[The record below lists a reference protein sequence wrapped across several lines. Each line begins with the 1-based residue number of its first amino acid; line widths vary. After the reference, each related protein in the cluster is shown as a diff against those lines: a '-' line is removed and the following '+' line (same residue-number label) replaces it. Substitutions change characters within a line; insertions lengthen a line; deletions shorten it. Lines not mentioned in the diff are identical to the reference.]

1 MLYEKEIKL
10 KKVIGIALG
19 VIIIASAF
27 LIDGGAE
34 ANMTVPE
41 NDGPYH
47 RVFLPMGPEDGALY
61 YKAGFPGPDLKPSR
75 FLVDAGGNAYF
86 LEYQVPS
93 SDPGSSHSRIQKFSP
108 QGKFLLAFDWGALE
122 QRVLEMGGLPVLSGG
137 FRVSKIVP
145 GTNEQILALAKG
157 LSKADGKLA
166 VFVGVYDASGRLQ
179 RVYRLEE
186 QAWLP
191 EPFENVHLDDGGY
204 LWVQQPPH
212 LLVFDPRGVRQYAAD
227 WPLGLVDADGH
238 NYVTRTI
245 DPDVSSASETVVFD
259 RAGKKV
265 ATLVFPAET
274 GPVQIDGGDART
286 FLLSWVDESG
296 DERTGRPRARVLRLD
311 KRRWQLTYAGEVFL
325 PKVRVVAG
333 DPFDVPV
340 EDSERE
346 HTVVQGNNLYTLW
359 NSDKQ
364 YWLLKIDIEDYL
376 KRYGYLS
383 KFASYLT
390 EDADLNKGTVKE
402 LRQLRNEI
410 FARHGRAFSS
420 KDLKEHFEAQ
430 PWYKVDPTF
439 TEDRL
444 SSVERELV
452 DRLTE
457 LERRNASR

>member
-1 MLYEKEIKL
+1 MKI
-10 KKVIGIALG
+10 VIGIALG
-19 VIIIASAF
+19 VIFFASAF
-27 LIDGGAE
+27 LVDGGAG

-61 YKAGFPGPDLKPSR
+61 YKAGFPGPDLKPGR
-75 FLVDAGGNAYF
+75 FLVDASGNSYF

-93 SDPGSSHSRIQKFSP
+93 SDLGSSHSRIQKFSP
-108 QGKFLLAFDWGALE
+108 QGKFLLAFDLRALE
-122 QRVLEMGGLPVLSGG
+122 QRMREIAPCDFIVVQNLLPSADG
-137 FRVSKIVP
+137 R
-145 GTNEQILALAKG
+145 ILALAGGFK
-157 LSKADGKLA
+157 KAGETVA
-166 VFVGVYDASGRLQ
+166 VVVVGFDANGRLQ
-179 RVYRLEE
+179 SSYRLDDR
-186 QAWLP
+186 AWTP
-191 EPFENVHLDDGGY
+191 EPLDAAYLDQAGY
-204 LWVQQPPH
+204 LWMQNPPR

-227 WPLGLVDADGH
+227 RPLGFVDADGH

-245 DPDVSSASETVVFD
+245 DPDVSSASETTVFD
-259 RAGKKV
+259 RTGKKV
-265 ATLVFPAET
+265 AMLAFPRET
-274 GPVQIDGGDART
+274 GQVRIDGGDART

-296 DERTGRPRARVLRLD
+296 DARTGRPRARVFRLD
-311 KRRWQLTYAGEVFL
+311 KRRWQLTYVGEVFL
-325 PKVRVVAG
+325 PKIQVVAG
-333 DPFDVPV
+333 DPFDVRV

-364 YWLLKIDIEDYL
+364 YWLLKVDIEDYL

-390 EDADLNKGTVKE
+390 EDADHNKKTVEE

-430 PWYKVDPTF
+430 PWYKVDPTY
-439 TEDRL
+439 TDDRL
-444 SSVERELV
+444 FSLERELV

>member
-1 MLYEKEIKL
+1 MKI
-10 KKVIGIALG
+10 VIGIALG
-19 VIIIASAF
+19 VIFVASAF
-27 LIDGGAE
+27 LIDGGAG

-47 RVFLPMGPEDGALY
+47 RVFLPMGSEDGALY
-61 YKAGFPGPDLKPSR
+61 FKVGFPGPDIKPSR
-75 FLVDAGGNAYF
+75 FLVDANRNSYF
-86 LEYQVPS
+86 LERQVPS

-108 QGKFLLAFDWGALE
+108 QGKFLLAFDLRALE
-122 QRVLEMGGLPVLSGG
+122 QRMREVAPCDDVVVQNFFLGANGR
-137 FRVSKIVP
+137 F
-145 GTNEQILALAKG
+145 LALARGFK
-157 LSKADGKLA
+157 KAGGTVA
-166 VFVGVYDASGRLQ
+166 VVVGVFDANGRLQ
-179 RVYRLEE
+179 SSYRLDDR
-186 QAWLP
+186 AWTP
-191 EPFENVHLDDGGY
+191 EPLDAAYLDEAGY
-204 LWVQQPPH
+204 LWVQNPPR

-227 WPLGLVDADGH
+227 RPLGFVDADGH

-245 DPDVSSASETVVFD
+245 DPDVSSASETAILD
-259 RAGKKV
+259 RTGEKV
-265 ATLVFPAET
+265 ATLAFPKET
-274 GPVQIDGGDART
+274 GPVRIDGGDART
-286 FLLSWVDESG
+286 FLLSWINESG

-311 KRRWQLTYAGEVFL
+311 KRRWQLAYAGEVIL
-325 PKVRVVAG
+325 PKFRVVERE
-333 DPFDVPV
+333 PFDVPV
-340 EDSERE
+340 ECTERE

-376 KRYGYLS
+376 NRYGYLS
-383 KFASYLT
+383 KFVSYLT
-390 EDADLNKGTVKE
+390 DVADRNKKTVEE

-444 SSVERELV
+444 SSLERELV

>member
-1 MLYEKEIKL
+1 MKI
-10 KKVIGIALG
+10 VIGIALG
-19 VIIIASAF
+19 VIFVASAF
-27 LIDGGAE
+27 LTDGGAG
-34 ANMTVPE
+34 ANMTVLE

-61 YKAGFPGPDLKPSR
+61 FKVGFPGPDLKPSR
-75 FLVDAGGNAYF
+75 FLVDASGNSYF

-108 QGKFLLAFDWGALE
+108 QGKFLLAFDLQALG

-137 FRVSKIVP
+137 FRVSNIVP
-145 GTNEQILALAKG
+145 GTNEQILALVKC

-191 EPFENVHLDDGGY
+191 EPFENVHLDDAGY
-204 LWVQQPPH
+204 LWVQQNPPR

-227 WPLGLVDADGH
+227 RPLGFVDADGH

-245 DPDVSSASETVVFD
+245 DPDVSSASETAVFD
-259 RAGKKV
+259 RTGKKV
-265 ATLVFPAET
+265 AMLDFPRES
-274 GPVQIDGGDART
+274 GQVRIDGGDART

-311 KRRWQLTYAGEVFL
+311 KRRWQVAYAGEVIL
-325 PKVRVVAG
+325 PKIQVVEG
-333 DPFDVPV
+333 EPFDVRV

-364 YWLLKIDIEDYL
+364 YWLLKVDIEDYL

-390 EDADLNKGTVKE
+390 EDADRNKKTVEE

-410 FARHGRAFSS
+410 FARHGRVFSS

-430 PWYKVDPTF
+430 PWYKVDPAYTD
-439 TEDRL
+439 DRL
-444 SSVERELV
+444 FSLERELV

-457 LERRNASR
+457 LEHRNASR